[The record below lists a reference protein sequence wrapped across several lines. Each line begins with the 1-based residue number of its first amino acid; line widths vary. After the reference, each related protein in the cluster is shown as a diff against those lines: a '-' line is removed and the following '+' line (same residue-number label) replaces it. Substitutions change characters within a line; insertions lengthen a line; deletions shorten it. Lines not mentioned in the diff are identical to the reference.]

1 MLEPEE
7 SRERIVETITID
19 TALARLGNLE
29 RERRVADELLK
40 IESLDFHSVLDR
52 ICRLTVELMPC
63 DRATAYLYSNRARG
77 FVAVADCGTPPH
89 IVKRFAEKF
98 YFGQSRAGG
107 RRAVVPFREELIA
120 GRIGHA
126 SRDDASTS
134 EARELLEAVEQYAM
148 CLVPLRS
155 STRGSL
161 FVSVGQPP
169 DFDDTALRI
178 VQTVARQASN
188 LVDHARTF
196 QKLQHA
202 ARVRAG
208 LAALAAAVNLE
219 TDPVRVARL
228 VGAEAATLFRLAAG
242 AILLP
247 QHDGLVVLGAHGL
260 PAEGLHLPLGDDT
273 AVLVEALREGR
284 AAFQNDLAD
293 GPMGTG
299 PLHRDLGLKSALALP
314 LVGREGTLGCLL
326 LGHTGRSHAFSEEI
340 VDETLV
346 LGPIASAALERAFLF
361 QRVERS
367 EEHFRS
373 LIENASDLIAIVG
386 ADGVFRYQSPASER
400 ILGYDPSELI
410 GRPIHDI
417 IHPDD
422 LPALRENFQAVL
434 DGLVPRG
441 LREGR
446 CRHRDGTWRVLEGV
460 STRMTGADGGPVVV
474 VNSRDVT
481 ERKRAEAREAGQKRV
496 LELLARGG
504 SLEDVLTALVDAIDE
519 DQGTVSAVL
528 LLDDDSTTLRAL
540 VAPRLPAPLR
550 ALLDG
555 TRTDRQTD
563 CCGTAAQRR
572 QRVIVEDAASDP
584 RWPAHRKAAVAA
596 GFRSCWAEPI
606 LSAGG
611 DVLGVL
617 ALYYPARQPPLA
629 EELVLIDAAAHLAG
643 IAVERKRA
651 ERALAEA
658 RDQALTAARLK
669 AEFLANMSHE
679 IRTPMNGVIGMADLL
694 ADTRLDDEQHDYVST
709 IRTSAESLLTVIN
722 DVLDFSK
729 IEAGKLTLERVAFD
743 LRTMVEEVA
752 DLLAPH
758 AAKKQLELCCAVP
771 PEVPER
777 LFGDPH
783 RLRQV
788 LTNLVGNAV
797 KFTAEGRITLEAV
810 VLEET
815 AAHARLRLGVTDTGI
830 GIPKERQA
838 TIFECFTQADASTAR
853 HYGGTGLGLTISRQL
868 VELMGGRLRVESE
881 PGRGSTFSVEI
892 GLDKQ
897 PPAEASA
904 PAPAASFDGLRV
916 LVVDDYEVSRRVLTA
931 HLRAF
936 GCAAEAAAGGR
947 EALAALRAA
956 AGRAPFQLVLVDLD
970 MPEMDGEATAAAIA
984 ADPGLGGPAL
994 VALSTA
1000 GARAPSA
1007 RGFVAELAKPVRRA
1021 RLLDV
1026 VSMLV
1031 GERRAAARPAAPAAA
1046 ATGLEGL
1053 RVLLAEDNPIN
1064 RKVALR
1070 MLAKLGCEATA
1081 VEDGAAAVAAV
1092 ERERW
1097 DAVLMDVQMPVLDG
1111 FEATARI
1118 RLHEARTAAHVPII
1132 AMTAHAM
1139 EGDRE
1144 RCLRAGMDGYVSK
1157 PVKAEDLAA
1166 ALAALTRGPARQ

>member
-1 MLEPEE
+1 MLEADE
-7 SRERIVETITID
+7 SRERVIEAITLET
-19 TALARLGNLE
+19 ARVRLAKLE

-40 IESLDFHSVLDR
+40 IESLDLHEVLDR

-77 FVAVADCGTPPH
+77 FVPAADCGTPPH

-107 RRAVVPFREELIA
+107 RRAVVPFREELVA

-126 SRDDASTS
+126 SRETASPET
-134 EARELLEAVEQYAM
+134 RELLEELEQYAM

-155 STRGSL
+155 SARGSL
-161 FVSVGQPP
+161 VVSVSQPP

-178 VQTVARQASN
+178 VQTVARQAAN

-196 QKLQHA
+196 QKVQHA

-228 VGAEAATLFRLAAG
+228 VSAEAATLFRLAAG
-242 AILLP
+242 AILLA
-247 QHDGLVVLGAHGL
+247 QGDGLVVLGAHGL
-260 PAEGLHLPLGDDT
+260 DAEARQLPLRDDT

-284 AAFQNDLAD
+284 VAFQNDLAE
-293 GPMGTG
+293 GPMAAG
-299 PLHRDLGLKSALALP
+299 PLHRDLGLKAVLALP
-314 LVGREGTLGCLL
+314 LVGQQGTLGCLI
-326 LGHTGRSHAFSEEI
+326 LGHTARSYAFSAEI
-340 VDETLV
+340 ADEMLV

-361 QRVERS
+361 QQVERS

-386 ADGVFRYQSPASER
+386 ADGIVRYQSPASRR
-400 ILGYDPSELI
+400 ILGWEPSELV
-410 GRPIHDI
+410 GRPIREV
-417 IHPDD
+417 IHPED
-422 LPALRENFQAVL
+422 LPAAAEAFQAVL

-441 LREGR
+441 VRETR
-446 CRHRDGTWRVLEGV
+446 CRHRDGSWRVLEAV
-460 STRMTGADGGPVVV
+460 STRMTGADGEPVVV
-474 VNSRDVT
+474 VNSRDVS

-504 SLEDVLTALVDAIDE
+504 SLEDVLTALLDAIDD
-519 DQGTVSAVL
+519 DQGTTSAVL
-528 LLDDDSTTLRAL
+528 LLDDDSTTLKTL

-550 ALLDG
+550 ALLDA
-555 TRTDRQTD
+555 TRTDRPAD
-563 CCGTAAQRR
+563 CCAAAAHHR

-584 RWPAHRKAAVAA
+584 RWPAHRKAVAA
-596 GFRSCWAEPI
+596 AGLRSCWAEPI
-606 LSAGG
+606 VSAAG

-617 ALYYPARQPPLA
+617 ALYYPARKPPLV
-629 EELVLIDAAAHLAG
+629 EELLLIDAAAHLAG
-643 IAVERKRA
+643 IAIERKRA

-694 ADTRLDDEQHDYVST
+694 ADTHLDDEQRDYVST

-729 IEAGKLTLERVAFD
+729 IEAGKLTLERIPFD
-743 LRTMVEEVA
+743 PGTMLEEVA
-752 DLLAPH
+752 DLLAPQ
-758 AAKKQLELCCAVP
+758 AAKKQLELCCAVSP
-771 PEVPER
+771 DVPAR
-777 LFGDPH
+777 LVGDPH

-797 KFTAEGRITLEAV
+797 KFTAEGRITLAAA
-810 VLEET
+810 VLEDT
-815 AAHARLRLGVTDTGI
+815 PARARLRLSVSDTGI

-838 TIFECFTQADASTAR
+838 TIFECFAQADASTAR
-853 HYGGTGLGLTISRQL
+853 RYGGTGLGLAISRQL
-868 VELMGGRLRVESE
+868 VELMGGRLQLESE
-881 PGRGSTFSVEI
+881 PGQGSTFWVDIALE
-892 GLDKQ
+892 KA
-897 PPAEASA
+897 PAADA
-904 PAPAASFDGLRV
+904 PAPPPAALTGLRV
-916 LVVDDYEVSRRVLTA
+916 LVVDDCEVNRRTLTA
-931 HLRAF
+931 HLRAW
-936 GCAAEAAAGGR
+936 GCAAEAAASGR

-956 AGRAPFQLVLVDLD
+956 AAQAPYQLVLLDLE
-970 MPEMDGEATAAAIA
+970 MPEMAGEAVAAAVA
-984 ADPGLGGPAL
+984 ADAQLGRPAL
-994 VALSTA
+994 VALSVT
-1000 GARAPSA
+1000 GTRAAVPE
-1007 RGFVAELAKPVRRA
+1007 GFVAQLAKPVRRA
-1021 RLLDV
+1021 RLLDA
-1026 VSMLV
+1026 VSMV
-1031 GERRAAARPAAPAAA
+1031 VHERHPAAPPTATAAA
-1046 ATGLEGL
+1046 SGLEGL

-1070 MLAKLGCEATA
+1070 MLAKLGVVATA
-1081 VEDGAAAVAAV
+1081 VEDGRAAVAAV
-1092 ERERW
+1092 ERERF
-1097 DAVLMDVQMPVLDG
+1097 DAVLMDVQMPELDG

-1118 RLHEARTAAHVPII
+1118 RLSEASGGAHVPII

-1157 PVKAEDLAA
+1157 PVKTEELARALAA
-1166 ALAALTRGPARQ
+1166 AIRPASR

>member
-1 MLEPEE
+1 MLETEE
-7 SRERIVETITID
+7 SRERVIEAITLET
-19 TALARLGNLE
+19 ARVRLAKLE

-40 IESLDFHSVLDR
+40 IESLDLHDVLDR

-77 FVAVADCGTPPH
+77 FVPAADCGTPPH

-107 RRAVVPFREELIA
+107 RRAVVPFREELVA

-126 SRDDASTS
+126 SRETASP
-134 EARELLEAVEQYAM
+134 EARELLEELEQYAM

-155 STRGSL
+155 SARGSL
-161 FVSVGQPP
+161 VVSVSQPP

-178 VQTVARQASN
+178 VQTVARQAAN

-196 QKLQHA
+196 QKVQHA

-228 VGAEAATLFRLAAG
+228 VSAEAATLFRLAAG
-242 AILLP
+242 AILLA
-247 QHDGLVVLGAHGL
+247 QGDGLVVLGAHGL
-260 PAEGLHLPLGDDT
+260 DAEGRQLALRDDT

-284 AAFQNDLAD
+284 VAFQNDLAE
-293 GPMGTG
+293 GPMAAG
-299 PLHRDLGLKSALALP
+299 PLHRDLGLKAVLALP
-314 LVGREGTLGCLL
+314 LVGQQGTLGCLV
-326 LGHTGRSHAFSEEI
+326 LGHTARSYAFSAEI
-340 VDETLV
+340 ADEMLV

-361 QRVERS
+361 QQVERS

-373 LIENASDLIAIVG
+373 LIENTSDLII
-386 ADGVFRYQSPASER
+386 RYQSPASRR
-400 ILGYDPSELI
+400 ILGWDPSELV
-410 GRPIHDI
+410 GRPIREV
-417 IHPDD
+417 IHPED
-422 LPALRENFQAVL
+422 LPAAAEAFQAVL

-441 LREGR
+441 VREAR
-446 CRHRDGTWRVLEGV
+446 CRHRDGSWRVLEAV
-460 STRMTGADGGPVVV
+460 STRMTGADGEPVVV
-474 VNSRDVT
+474 VNSRDVS

-504 SLEDVLTALVDAIDE
+504 SLEEVLTALLDAIDG
-519 DQGTVSAVL
+519 DQGTTSAVL
-528 LLDDDSTTLRAL
+528 LLDDDGTTLKTL

-550 ALLDG
+550 ALLDAS
-555 TRTDRQTD
+555 RIDREAD
-563 CCGTAAQRR
+563 CCAAAAHRR

-584 RWPAHRKAAVAA
+584 RWPAHRKAVAA
-596 GFRSCWAEPI
+596 AGLRSSWAEPI
-606 LSAGG
+606 MSAAG

-617 ALYYPARQPPLA
+617 ALYYPVREPPLV
-629 EELVLIDAAAHLAG
+629 EELLLIDAAAHLAG
-643 IAVERKRA
+643 IAIERKRA

-694 ADTRLDDEQHDYVST
+694 ADTHLDDEQRDYVST

-729 IEAGKLTLERVAFD
+729 IEAGKLTLERIPFD
-743 LRTMVEEVA
+743 PGTMLEEVA
-752 DLLAPH
+752 DLLAPQ
-758 AAKKQLELCCAVP
+758 AAKKQLELCCAVSP
-771 PEVPER
+771 DVPAR
-777 LFGDPH
+777 LVGDPH

-797 KFTAEGRITLEAV
+797 KFTAEGRVTLAAA
-810 VLEET
+810 VLEDT
-815 AAHARLRLGVTDTGI
+815 PARARLRLSVSDTGI

-838 TIFECFTQADASTAR
+838 TIFECFAQADASTAR
-853 HYGGTGLGLTISRQL
+853 RYGGTGLGLAISRQL
-868 VELMGGRLRVESE
+868 VELMGGRLELESE
-881 PGRGSTFSVEI
+881 PGQGSTFWVDIALE
-892 GLDKQ
+892 K
-897 PPAEASA
+897 
-904 PAPAASFDGLRV
+904 APAADAPASPPAALTGLRV
-916 LVVDDYEVSRRVLTA
+916 LVVDDCEVNRRMLTA
-931 HLRAF
+931 HLRAW
-936 GCAAEAAAGGR
+936 GCAAEAVGSGR

-956 AGRAPFQLVLVDLD
+956 AGQAPYRLVLLDLE
-970 MPEMDGEATAAAIA
+970 MPEMDGAAVAAAIA
-984 ADPGLGGPAL
+984 ADAQCGRPAL
-994 VALSTA
+994 VALSAA
-1000 GARAPSA
+1000 GARAAVPA
-1007 RGFVAELAKPVRRA
+1007 GFAAQLAKPLRRA
-1021 RLLDV
+1021 RLLDTLG
-1026 VSMLV
+1026 MLV
-1031 GERRAAARPAAPAAA
+1031 QERQPAAPPAATAAA
-1046 ATGLEGL
+1046 SGLEGL

-1070 MLAKLGCEATA
+1070 MLAKLGVAATA
-1081 VEDGAAAVAAV
+1081 VEDGRAAVAAV
-1092 ERERW
+1092 EREQF
-1097 DAVLMDVQMPVLDG
+1097 DVVLMDVQMPELDG

-1118 RLHEARTAAHVPII
+1118 RLHEAHAGGHVPII

-1157 PVKAEDLAA
+1157 PVKTEELAR
-1166 ALAALTRGPARQ
+1166 ALAAVTKPR